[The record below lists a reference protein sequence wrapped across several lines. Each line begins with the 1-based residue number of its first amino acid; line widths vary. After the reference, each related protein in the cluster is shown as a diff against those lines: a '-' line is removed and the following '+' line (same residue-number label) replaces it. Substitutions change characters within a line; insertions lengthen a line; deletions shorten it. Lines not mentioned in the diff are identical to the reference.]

1 MINILNYYDKILD
14 RNHISPSS
22 YFEWNTYRAFNA
34 LGGFIKITPNF
45 KIDNDGKPAGDAKP
59 GVADIIINY
68 DKIDLILEC
77 SLRSGVSQ
85 VDYEGN
91 SVYRHSVDLKKSSKK
106 MCLTLFIS
114 PNIHDELYEYYAD
127 HSNVTI
133 IPLTLS
139 QFKKLIVSVKNKD
152 IEEYLLTI
160 KKNLSYDNFES
171 YDNWKL
177 AIDNYINDL

>member
-1 MINILNYYDKILD
+1 
-14 RNHISPSS
+14 
-22 YFEWNTYRAFNA
+22 
-34 LGGFIKITPNF
+34 
-45 KIDNDGKPAGDAKP
+45 
-59 GVADIIINY
+59 
-68 DKIDLILEC
+68 
-77 SLRSGVSQ
+77 
-85 VDYEGN
+85 
-91 SVYRHSVDLKKSSKK
+91 

-114 PNIHDELYEYYAD
+114 PTIHDELYEYYAD

-177 AIDNYINDL
+177 TIDNYINDL